1 MDDRKVIAD
10 EFQLHSKDRQK
21 DIVRDVMRELGASPR
36 QMVRVCVLIAH
47 ENGSRSNS
55 RFPSPFK
62 IKDQQPVPLID
73 FKGIPDFRQTRIAM
87 LRAETMNDLLAI
99 LEETRAKLG

>member
-73 FKGIPDFRQTRIAM
+73 LPSV
-87 LRAETMNDLLAI
+87 LV
-99 LEETRAKLG
+99 